1 MPPLESTPKRIN
13 ASTSSSILD
22 RMSPAQLQ
30 LKKSASKRG
39 RRSSGVSLH
48 HGKGMNLMNS
58 PGASRS
64 HGRSNTKV
72 GGEHEP
78 SLKMGGGACSPT
90 GKTPRKGSK
99 MNDYAERGNGTPNRS
114 LLRTRDTLPS
124 DMKQLLKTQ
133 VVVGGKRT
141 KEGNHRFIPN
151 RDAMDMA
158 SSQLN
163 IARKENPDKPCYLDP
178 AHLAYQEEIAKACGL
193 ALDKRILSF
202 ALEPPAPAQ
211 NDLRTQWSRPL
222 RPNATTKRRIATMPD
237 RVLDAPGMVDDYYL
251 NLLDWSSQNIL
262 AVGLDKTVYL
272 WNAKTGSVDEL
283 CTLTGDEDYVASL
296 SWVHDGSYLAVGTN
310 EGSTQIWDI
319 EGGSLIRNMRGH
331 ISRVGVM
338 SWDRHVLSSG
348 ARDGSI
354 WNHDVRIA
362 NHKVAEL
369 TNHTGEV
376 CGLQWRAD
384 GAFLASGGNDN
395 LLNIW
400 DARSTIPRFTKSN
413 HTAAVKAIA
422 WCPWQINVLASG
434 GGTNDRHIHFWNSST
449 AARLSSVDTGS
460 QVTSIRWSLEYK
472 EFVSSHGFPHNHI
485 SVWAYPS
492 LGKIVDLPGHD
503 SRVLHTAL
511 SPDGQTLATGAADEN
526 LKFWKVFESRKKLS
540 GGVGTA
546 GAGGLTG
553 AASTKDENDTSD
565 LVKEVKRMSLR

>member
-1 MPPLESTPKRIN
+1 MPPLDSTPKRSNNSN
-13 ASTSSSILD
+13 AAHRLVD
-22 RMSPAQLQ
+22 HLSPVHMHHN
-30 LKKSASKRG
+30 KSASKRG
-39 RRSSGVSLH
+39 RRSSGVQQH
-48 HGKGMNLMNS
+48 HGLKGS
-58 PGASRS
+58 PARVRPDLASNGA
-64 HGRSNTKV
+64 
-72 GGEHEP
+72 
-78 SLKMGGGACSPT
+78 ASPL
-90 GKTPRKGSK
+90 GKTPRKSTKLSRDGS
-99 MNDYAERGNGTPNRS
+99 GTPNRNMI
-114 LLRTRDTLPS
+114 RTRDTLPT

-133 VVVGGKRT
+133 VVVGGKRP

-163 IARKENPDKPCYLDP
+163 LSRKENPDKPCYLDP

-202 ALEPPAPAQ
+202 AMEPPAASRD
-211 NDLRTQWSRPL
+211 DLRTQWSRPL
-222 RPNATTKRRIATMPD
+222 RPNTAAKRRIATVPD

-251 NLLDWSSQNIL
+251 NLLDWSSQNVL

-272 WNAKTGSVDEL
+272 WNAKSGNVEEL
-283 CTLTGDEDYVASL
+283 CSLTGEDDYIASL
-296 SWVHDGSYLAVGTN
+296 SWVQDGSYLAIGTH
-310 EGSTQIWDI
+310 EGSTQIWDV
-319 EGGSLIRNMRGH
+319 EAGNMIRNMRGH
-331 ISRVGVM
+331 TSRVGVM
-338 SWDRHVLSSG
+338 SWDRYILSSG

-362 NHKVAEL
+362 NHKVAEMI
-369 TNHTGEV
+369 NHTGEV

-400 DARSTIPRFTKSN
+400 DARSSIPRFTKSN

-472 EFVSSHGFPHNHI
+472 EFVSSHGFPHNQI

-503 SRVLHTAL
+503 TRVLHTAL

-526 LKFWKVFESRKKLS
+526 LKFWKVFESKKSL
-540 GGVGTA
+540 GVAAGT
-546 GAGGLTG
+546 GAPGGLVG
-553 AASTKDENDTSD
+553 SGKDENDFSE
-565 LVKEVKRMSLR
+565 LAREVKKMNLR